1 MRGDTFVPH
10 QPAPTSSWWAIPM
23 TADEWSARHA
33 LEQVRIKKLRREG
46 YSHHQATAI
55 AVSTAVKKKTR
66 T

>member
-1 MRGDTFVPH
+1 
-10 QPAPTSSWWAIPM
+10 M